1 MTEQTLNSYDIAVHD
16 FQRARRTAALQQ
28 ILARLQGKSDSLLC
42 YNEVRRQLQGGPPIK
57 RGLQEIPLEKIV
69 GSVGRYQDFTRSF
82 LPKNDSNK
90 ERWARVK
97 AAITDMKGMPPI
109 DVYQLG
115 EVYFVNDGNH
125 RVSVA
130 RQLGVATI
138 SAYVTEI
145 ETRVPL
151 SANDDPDEVICKA
164 RYADFLEKTNLDK
177 LCPGANLLMTF
188 CGQYH
193 VLLDQ
198 IETECRLMNEQA
210 GVPECD
216 RDNWDAAVVKWYE
229 DVYLPVV
236 QIIRDLGGMRRF
248 PERTEADIYVLLT
261 EQREDLEE
269 ALGWHID
276 PEIAVPELI
285 EHPQERPLLSRM
297 LDTVAPGLDD
307 GPAPGGFRQRQLAL
321 HREHHLF
328 ENILVVLEGIPDDR
342 QLLEQVIHLTH
353 GDHDH
358 ILGLH
363 VVKDMATMDES
374 AVEQIRINFE
384 QRIEAAGLDGE
395 FAVDEGR
402 ITHAIIRRAAWA
414 DLVVI
419 NLTHPP
425 EAHPLARLR
434 PGWAALVQR
443 CPRPLL
449 VMPNA
454 IRSEQDRLLLAYDGS
469 AKADEALFVAT
480 YLTSRWRKTLTVLT
494 VKTNYTSESA
504 LNRARDYL
512 QSHGITWA
520 DYVLSD
526 GPINEAILE
535 TAAARDIN
543 LLVLGGFGLRPALQL
558 VLGSTVEHMLR
569 EFKQSM
575 LICR

>member
-1 MTEQTLNSYDIAVHD
+1 MTELTPTSYDIAVHD
-16 FQRARRTAALQQ
+16 FQRARRTAAMQQ
-28 ILARLQGKSDSLLC
+28 ILARLQGKSDTLLC
-42 YNEVRRQLQGGPPIK
+42 YNEVRRQLQGGPAIK
-57 RGLQEIPLEKIV
+57 RGLQEIPLDKIV

-109 DVYQLG
+109 DVYQVG

-130 RQLGVATI
+130 RQLGVETI

-164 RYADFLEKTNLDK
+164 HYADFLQKTNLDK

-198 IETECRLMNEQA
+198 IETECRLMDQA
-210 GVPECD
+210 TELQCD
-216 RDNWDAAVVKWYE
+216 RDNWSAAVVKWYE

-248 PERTEADIYVLLT
+248 PERTETDIYVLLT
-261 EQREDLEE
+261 ERREELED
-269 ALGWHID
+269 ALGWHLD
-276 PEIAVPELI
+276 PEIVVPELI
-285 EHPQERPLLSRM
+285 EKQPERPLLSRM

-307 GPAPGGFRQRQLAL
+307 GPAPGGFRQRQVAL
-321 HREHHLF
+321 HRENHLF
-328 ENILVVLEGIPDDR
+328 ENILVVLEGIPDD
-342 QLLEQVIHLTH
+342 QKMLEQVIHLTR

-363 VVKDMATMDES
+363 VVKDKATLNKAQETQMRLS
-374 AVEQIRINFE
+374 FE
-384 QRIEAAGLDGE
+384 QRIQAAGLDGE
-395 FAVDEGR
+395 FAIDEGR

-434 PGWAALVQR
+434 PGWAAIIQR
-443 CPRPLL
+443 CPRPIL
-449 VMPNA
+449 VIPNA
-454 IRSEQDRLLLAYDGS
+454 IQSEQDRVLLAYDGS

-480 YLTSRWRKTLTVLT
+480 YLTSRWRKTLTVIT
-494 VKTNYTSESA
+494 VKTSYTSENA

-512 QSHGITWA
+512 QRHGITWA

-526 GPINEAILE
+526 GPINEAILD

-543 LLVLGGFGLRPALQL
+543 LLILGGFGLRPALQL

>member
-1 MTEQTLNSYDIAVHD
+1 MTEQLSTSYDIAVHD
-16 FQRARRTAALQQ
+16 FQRARRMAAMQQ

-42 YNEVRRQLQGGPPIK
+42 YNEIRRQLQAGPAVK
-57 RGLQEIPLEKIV
+57 RGLQEIPLDKIV

-90 ERWARVK
+90 ERWARIK
-97 AAITDMKGMPPI
+97 AAITDMKGIPPI
-109 DVYQLG
+109 DVYQVG

-130 RQLGVATI
+130 RQLGVETI

-151 SANDDPDEVICKA
+151 SAEDDPDEIICKA

-193 VLLDQ
+193 VLLEQ
-198 IETECRLMNEQA
+198 IETECRLMDGQA
-210 GVPECD
+210 ELQCET
-216 RDNWDAAVVKWYE
+216 DNWAAAVVKWYN
-229 DVYLPVV
+229 DVYLPLV

-248 PERTEADIYVLLT
+248 PERTEADIYVLLS
-261 EQREDLEE
+261 EQREELEE

-285 EHPQERPLLSRM
+285 DHPQDRPLLSRM
-297 LDTVAPGLDD
+297 LDTVAPGLED
-307 GPAPGGFRQRQLAL
+307 GPAIGGFRQRQLAL

-328 ENILVVLEGIPDDR
+328 ENILVVLEGIPDD
-342 QLLEQVIHLTH
+342 QKMLEQVIHLTR

-363 VVKDMATMDES
+363 VVKDKSTMNK
-374 AVEQIRINFE
+374 AAIEQMRANFE
-384 QRIEAAGLDGE
+384 QRIQAAGLEGE

-434 PGWAALVQR
+434 PGWAAIIQR
-443 CPRPLL
+443 CPRPILAI
-449 VMPNA
+449 PNA
-454 IRSEQDRLLLAYDGS
+454 IQSDQDRVLLAYDGS
-469 AKADEALFVAT
+469 PKADEALFVAT
-480 YLTSRWRKTLTVLT
+480 YLTSRWSKTLTVVT
-494 VKTNYTSESA
+494 VKTAYTSETA
-504 LNRARDYL
+504 LTRARDYL
-512 QSHGITWA
+512 QQHGVTRA
-520 DYVLSD
+520 DYVLCE

-543 LLVLGGFGLRPALQL
+543 LLILGGFGFRPALHL
-558 VLGSTVEHMLR
+558 ILGSTVEHMLR